1 MPRYLL
7 DGTALPDQERYQ
19 LFCTIDQQVFSVIS
33 GLDIHSTTLDFVY
46 QTDKTLGEVRQIL
59 KIPTSCILHQLTQ

>member
-7 DGTALPDQERYQ
+7 DCTALPDQERYQ